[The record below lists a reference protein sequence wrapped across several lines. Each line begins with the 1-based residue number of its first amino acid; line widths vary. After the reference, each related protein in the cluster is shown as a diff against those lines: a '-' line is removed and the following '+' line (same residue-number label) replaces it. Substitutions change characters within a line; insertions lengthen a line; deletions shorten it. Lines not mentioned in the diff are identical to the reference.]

1 MKAKIDALDAKILK
15 LLQKDA
21 KLTFKEIAEKI
32 NLSLTPTHERIKK
45 LESEGWIEKHVC
57 ILNKRKLGITL
68 IVYSQV
74 TLMKQ
79 TRELSEVFSSA
90 IKKLPEVIECS
101 FVSGSFDYLLKIV
114 VPDMDAYHGFHQNK
128 LSAIEG
134 VSLINSI
141 FVLTEVKNTTE
152 IPIHQFSQPIQS

>member
-1 MKAKIDALDAKILK
+1 MKAKIDAIDAKILK

-21 KLTFKEIAEKI
+21 KHTFKEIAEKI

-45 LESEGWIEKHVC
+45 LEAEGYIEKQVC

-68 IVYSQV
+68 VVYSQV
-74 TLMKQ
+74 TLIKQ
-79 TRELSEVFSSA
+79 TKEMSDIFCAAV
-90 IKKLPEVIECS
+90 KKMPEVIECS
-101 FVSGSFDYLLKIV
+101 FVSGSFDYLLKIAV
-114 VPDMDAYHGFHQNK
+114 SDMDAYHSFHQLK

-141 FVLTEVKNTTE
+141 FVLSEIKNTTE
-152 IPIHQFSQPIQS
+152 IPVNNV

>member
-1 MKAKIDALDAKILK
+1 MKAKIDAIDAKILK

-21 KLTFKEIAEKI
+21 RLTFKEIAEKV

-45 LESEGWIEKHVC
+45 LETDGWIEKQVC
-57 ILNKRKLGITL
+57 ILNKRKLGISL

-74 TLMKQ
+74 TLSKQ
-79 TRELSEVFSSA
+79 TREQSDIFGAA

-114 VPDMDAYHGFHQNK
+114 VTDMDAYYAFHQNK

-152 IPIHQFSQPIQS
+152 IPINHFS

>member
-1 MKAKIDALDAKILK
+1 MKAKIDAIDVKILK

-21 KLTFKEIAEKI
+21 KHTYKEIAEKV

-45 LESEGWIEKHVC
+45 LESEGWIEKQVC
-57 ILNKRKLGITL
+57 ILNKRKLGISL
-68 IVYSQV
+68 VVYSQV
-74 TLMKQ
+74 TLIKQ
-79 TRELSEVFSSA
+79 TKEVSEVFCSA
-90 IKKLPEVIECS
+90 VKKMPEVVECS

-114 VPDMDAYHGFHQNK
+114 VLDMDAYHNFHQMK

-141 FVLTEVKNTTE
+141 FELTEIKNTTE
-152 IPIHQFSQPIQS
+152 IPIEWV